1 MMMPNELY
9 SKKGIVID
17 VKEKTFT
24 LEQIKE
30 AQLLFLTYYY
40 TDSYDKDE
48 DVDIFGKFLSEDYYP
63 GMKLYIVKF
72 WIKGYYDTML
82 DDNYS
87 DLWRSCIIDDKEAEK
102 IKNMSCVKF
111 NKYTSN
117 VIDVISNTELYNDL
131 HKLFRKE

>member
-9 SKKGIVID
+9 SKNKD
-17 VKEKTFT
+17 SNEKTFT

-63 GMKLYIVKF
+63 GMNLYTGSAKPVSSDPVICQCFSVSTGSTSASKLSQIHLTFSSFSLV
-72 WIKGYYDTML
+72 L
-82 DDNYS
+82 
-87 DLWRSCIIDDKEAEK
+87 
-102 IKNMSCVKF
+102 
-111 NKYTSN
+111 N
-117 VIDVISNTELYNDL
+117 VQVE
-131 HKLFRKE
+131 